1 MRQTRVIFWPSQQG
15 HSVAAQINRKA
26 TTVELSAAPRPSL
39 REREILDPTP
49 SPVACRDAQVPVPH
63 QQLVFEEY
71 KRAVAQAEDRVATLN
86 TAIEDAVPGWHFAPV
101 VDALRA
107 LRDVNTT
114 IAATVVAWS
123 CSEPVAAIVTSC

>member
-1 MRQTRVIFWPSQQG
+1 MRDLIRAGKPVIDAVKTVKQQLLSFLLRHG
-15 HSVAAQINRKA
+15 LRYENGKYWTQRHRRWLAEMRKF
-26 TTVELSAAPRPSL
+26 RF
-39 REREILDPTP
+39 
-49 SPVACRDAQVPVPH
+49 PH
-63 QQLVFEEY
+63 QQLAFEEY
-71 KRAVAQAEDRVATLN
+71 KRAVVQAEDRVATLN